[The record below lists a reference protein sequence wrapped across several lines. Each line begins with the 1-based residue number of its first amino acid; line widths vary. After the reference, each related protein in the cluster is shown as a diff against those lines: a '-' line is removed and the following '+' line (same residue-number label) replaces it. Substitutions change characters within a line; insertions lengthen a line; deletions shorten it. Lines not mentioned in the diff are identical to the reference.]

1 MESALPFIWAGL
13 LAVAVFMYIALDGFD
28 LGLGILFPF
37 AATDADRDVMMN
49 SVAPVWDGNETW
61 LVLGGGG
68 LFAAFPKAYA
78 ALMPAVYMPIG
89 FMLIA
94 LIFRGV
100 AFEFRFKAS
109 DEGRRI
115 WDQAFHWGSVV
126 ATFSQGLV
134 LGAVVQGIN
143 LDENGRFVGDMFD
156 WLSPFSFV
164 VGCSLVWGY
173 VLLGSTWLVIKSEGE
188 LLAWARKVGA
198 TAAAVVLLMMAI
210 VSFWVPFLDAAAADQ
225 WGLRFP
231 DIDWGKLLPL
241 TPIPVLVGVAVWRL
255 WHGLKHGALYSP
267 YLWTLAMFLLGFIG
281 LMVGIYPYLVPYE
294 LSYADAAAAPNAQGL
309 LLVGAVVMLPIILG
323 YTAYVYWIF
332 RGKVSADAGYHH

>member
-61 LVLGGGG
+61 LILGGGG

-134 LGAVVQGIN
+134 LGAVVQGIT
-143 LDENGRFVGDMFD
+143 LDENGRFAGDMFD

-188 LLAWARKVGA
+188 LLAWARKVAA
-198 TAAAVVLLMMAI
+198 TAAAVVLLMMAV
-210 VSFWVPFLDAAAADQ
+210 VSLWVPFLDAAAADQ

-231 DIDWGKLLPL
+231 DIDWGRLLPL
-241 TPIPVLVGVAVWRL
+241 TPIPLLVGVAVWQL
-255 WHGLKHGALYSP
+255 WRGLKRGALYGP

-323 YTAYVYWIF
+323 YTAYVYWVF